1 MGSGQELERFADS
14 HNFHILQSLFD
25 KSKDF
30 FTSIAYIT
38 PQGVQEYA
46 ALGPGY
52 SDQDTDLGTDPL
64 VADCLNAPNRIVSA
78 VRLSRINGPQLV
90 LALSKRSPFG
100 TNMDVEMPGL
110 GGVETLARLR
120 DATIYGPA
128 AATPVVALTAHTTP
142 GFREG
147 LLRRGFNDFVPKPLD
162 MSLRVLVEAHLGHGG
177 QVVALAETI
186 SSNWAPQSS
195 QLYS

>member
-14 HNFHILQSLFD
+14 HNFHILQALFD

-52 SDQDTDLGTDPL
+52 SDRDTDLGTDPL

-78 VRLSRINGPQLV
+78 VRLSRKNGPQLV

-100 TNMDVEMPGL
+100 TNMLKLADLEMDLVARSVRRAGKPIELKPKEFALLEYLMGL
-110 GGVETLARLR
+110 SAFPHGRGRGMSAPPQRR
-120 DATIYGPA
+120 CFF
-128 AATPVVALTAHTTP
+128 P
-142 GFREG
+142 GFQG
-147 LLRRGFNDFVPKPLD
+147 AAPFGRRRHP
-162 MSLRVLVEAHLGHGG
+162 
-177 QVVALAETI
+177 
-186 SSNWAPQSS
+186 SNPASF
-195 QLYS
+195 